1 MPSTTRRATAKVRRF
16 RDRHHKIDHVIRMV
30 THYSSVGGNA
40 QAGAVT
46 FFGFL
51 SVFPILALAFFAVG
65 MIAQVYP
72 DLKQDISTMIQNVL
86 PGVVGSDDGEIPLS
100 TFENYAATVGIVG
113 LLVLLYSGLGWLS
126 GMRVALETMFVLP
139 TKEHPN
145 FVVGKF
151 RDLGALILL
160 GLVLLVSVSLS
171 GLVAGF
177 SEDVLRW
184 LGIDPDA
191 TLPQGVLWLL
201 THGLAIAASTVLLLT
216 LFKLLAQ
223 PHAPRR
229 SLFDGALLG
238 AIGFEV
244 LKAAAYFLIAQT
256 KGNPA
261 FQVFGVSLIL
271 LIWINY
277 FSRLVLYAASYAYTS
292 PAAVRLRAAEAA
304 EAEAEAQ
311 PSESEAAEAEVGATG
326 SGAAEAEVAATESG
340 AATPAAAAMR
350 AEEPG
355 SADRTPDAAPREA
368 REEPDAAPRESP
380 AAPAATAPAVGALTS
395 YPAPLGTHVAAR
407 RGQRSVAV
415 GAGAL
420 AGVAGAAA
428 LLVRRR
434 ARMSR

>member
-1 MPSTTRRATAKVRRF
+1 MPSTKRRVTAKLERF
-16 RDRHHKIDHVIRMV
+16 RGRHHKLDHVIHMV

-51 SVFPILALAFFAVG
+51 SVFPILALGFFAVG
-65 MIAQVYP
+65 MLAQVYP
-72 DLKQDISTMIQNVL
+72 DLKADISTVIENVL
-86 PGVVGSDDGEIPLS
+86 PGVVGSDQGEIPLS
-100 TFENYAATVGIVG
+100 TFENYAATVGTVG

-139 TKEHPN
+139 EKEHPN
-145 FVVGKF
+145 FVFGKL
-151 RDLGALILL
+151 RDLGTLVLL
-160 GLVLLVSVSLS
+160 GLVLLVSVALS
-171 GLVAGF
+171 ALVAGF
-177 SEDVLRW
+177 SELLLEWV
-184 LGIDPDA
+184 GADPD
-191 TLPQGVLWLL
+191 GVVPNALLWLL
-201 THGLAIAASTVLLLT
+201 SHGLAVGASTVLLLA

-223 PHAPRR
+223 PHVPRR

-244 LKAAAYFLIAQT
+244 LKAAAYFLIEQT

-292 PAAVRLRAAEAA
+292 PAAVRLREQTAAEAA
-304 EAEAEAQ
+304 TSVE
-311 PSESEAAEAEVGATG
+311 
-326 SGAAEAEVAATESG
+326 GAAMDVAAVEG
-340 AATPAAAAMR
+340 PAVDVAAVRAPGLEPQADPDSVPEPEPSRAPAPVQAGSVNVAPAAGR
-350 AEEPG
+350 H
-355 SADRTPDAAPREA
+355 SAAAPRDQRA
-368 REEPDAAPRESP
+368 L
-380 AAPAATAPAVGALTS
+380 ATVGAL
-395 YPAPLGTHVAAR
+395 VAA
-407 RGQRSVAV
+407 A

-420 AGVAGAAA
+420 LAW
-428 LLVRRR
+428 RR

>member
-1 MPSTTRRATAKVRRF
+1 MPSTKRRVTAKLDRF
-16 RDRHHKIDHVIRMV
+16 RGRHHKLDHVIRMV
-30 THYSSVGGNA
+30 THYGSVGGNA

-65 MIAQVYP
+65 MLAQVYP
-72 DLKQDISTMIQNVL
+72 DLREDIIKLIENVL

-145 FVVGKF
+145 FFVGKL
-151 RDLGALILL
+151 RDLGTLLLL
-160 GLVLLVSVSLS
+160 GLVLLVSVALS

-177 SEDVLRW
+177 SERLLDWV
-184 LGIDPDA
+184 GADPD
-191 TLPQGVLWLL
+191 GVVPNALLWLL
-201 THGLAIAASTVLLLT
+201 SHGLAIAASTVLLLT

-223 PHAPRR
+223 PHVPRR
-229 SLFDGALLG
+229 SLLDGALLG
-238 AIGFEV
+238 AVGFEL

-292 PAAVRLRAAEAA
+292 PAAVRLREAESEPAEAEAA
-304 EAEAEAQ
+304 EA
-311 PSESEAAEAEVGATG
+311 
-326 SGAAEAEVAATESG
+326 
-340 AATPAAAAMR
+340 
-350 AEEPG
+350 
-355 SADRTPDAAPREA
+355 A
-368 REEPDAAPRESP
+368 R
-380 AAPAATAPAVGALTS
+380 V
-395 YPAPLGTHVAAR
+395 
-407 RGQRSVAV
+407 
-415 GAGAL
+415 
-420 AGVAGAAA
+420 
-428 LLVRRR
+428 
-434 ARMSR
+434 

>member
-1 MPSTTRRATAKVRRF
+1 MPSTTRRAAAKLERF
-16 RDRHHKIDHVIRMV
+16 RGRHHKIDHFIHMV
-30 THYSSVGGNA
+30 THYSGVGGNA

-65 MIAQVYP
+65 VVAQVYP
-72 DLKQDISTMIQNVL
+72 DLRQDISKLIENVL
-86 PGVVGSDDGEIPLS
+86 PGVVGSDEGEIPLK

-113 LLVLLYSGLGWLS
+113 LLVLVYSGLGWLS

-139 TKEHPN
+139 AKEHPN
-145 FVVGKF
+145 FVFGKL
-151 RDLGALILL
+151 RDLGTLVLL
-160 GLVLLVSVSLS
+160 GLVLLVSVALS

-177 SEDVLRW
+177 SESVLRW
-184 LGIDPDA
+184 FGIDPNA
-191 TLPQGVLWLL
+191 TLPQAVLWLL

-223 PHAPRR
+223 PHVPRR
-229 SLFDGALLG
+229 SLLDGALLG
-238 AIGFEV
+238 AIGFEL

-292 PAAVRLRAAEAA
+292 PAAVRLRQRTATEG
-304 EAEAEAQ
+304 EAEAD
-311 PSESEAAEAEVGATG
+311 AAG
-326 SGAAEAEVAATESG
+326 
-340 AATPAAAAMR
+340 
-350 AEEPG
+350 
-355 SADRTPDAAPREA
+355 DAAPKPDPEPEQEA
-368 REEPDAAPRESP
+368 APEPEPEPDPEPEPVRAAAEPDPEPEPVP
-380 AAPAATAPAVGALTS
+380 AAVQSTHAPPRPAAGGRHSATETRD
-395 YPAPLGTHVAAR
+395 R
-407 RGQRSVAV
+407 RKTLVT
-415 GAGAL
+415 AGAL
-420 AGVAGAAA
+420 VVATGAAA
-428 LLVRRR
+428 LLARRR

>member
-1 MPSTTRRATAKVRRF
+1 MPSTTRRATAKLERF
-16 RDRHHKIDHVIRMV
+16 RGRHHKIDHVIHMV

-65 MIAQVYP
+65 MLAQVYP
-72 DLKQDISTMIQNVL
+72 DLHKDISTMIENVL

-126 GMRVALETMFVLP
+126 GMRVALETMFALP
-139 TKEHPN
+139 KKEHPN

-151 RDLGALILL
+151 RDLGTLLLL
-160 GLVLLVSVSLS
+160 GMVLLVSVALS

-177 SEDVLRW
+177 SERLLDWV
-184 LGIDPDA
+184 GADPDA
-191 TLPQGVLWLL
+191 VVPNALLWLL
-201 THGLAIAASTVLLLT
+201 SHGLAVAASTVLLLA

-223 PHAPRR
+223 PHVPRR
-229 SLFDGALLG
+229 SLLDGALLG
-238 AIGFEV
+238 AIGFEL
-244 LKAAAYFLIAQT
+244 LKALAYFLIEQT

-292 PAAVRLRAAEAA
+292 PAAVRLREAAPQADGAEADGA
-304 EAEAEAQ
+304 EADEAEA
-311 PSESEAAEAEVGATG
+311 SRDTDS
-326 SGAAEAEVAATESG
+326 
-340 AATPAAAAMR
+340 R
-350 AEEPG
+350 
-355 SADRTPDAAPREA
+355 
-368 REEPDAAPRESP
+368 
-380 AAPAATAPAVGALTS
+380 
-395 YPAPLGTHVAAR
+395 
-407 RGQRSVAV
+407 
-415 GAGAL
+415 
-420 AGVAGAAA
+420 
-428 LLVRRR
+428 VRN
-434 ARMSR
+434 

>member
-16 RDRHHKIDHVIRMV
+16 RGRHHKIDHVIRMV

-51 SVFPILALAFFAVG
+51 SIFPILALAFFAVG
-65 MIAQVYP
+65 MLAQVYP
-72 DLKQDISTMIQNVL
+72 DLRKDIGTMIENVL

-139 TKEHPN
+139 KKEHAN
-145 FVVGKF
+145 FVVGKL
-151 RDLGALILL
+151 RDLGTLLLL
-160 GLVLLVSVSLS
+160 GTVLLLSVALS

-177 SEDVLRW
+177 SERLLDWV
-184 LGIDPDA
+184 GADPDA
-191 TLPQGVLWLL
+191 VVPNALLWLL
-201 THGLAIAASTVLLLT
+201 SHGLAVAASTVLLLA

-223 PHAPRR
+223 PHVPRR
-229 SLFDGALLG
+229 SLLDGALLG
-238 AIGFEV
+238 AIGFEL
-244 LKAAAYFLIAQT
+244 LKAAAYFLIEQT

-292 PAAVRLRAAEAA
+292 PAAVRLRESESAEAA
-304 EAEAEAQ
+304 EAAKPAGAEAAADTAPAQ
-311 PSESEAAEAEVGATG
+311 ELAEPEKAAPDEKVAPEEKADPDEAGAAVRLREPALGDESV
-326 SGAAEAEVAATESG
+326 GAAEAPATSAPSYATPSSSIG
-340 AATPAAAAMR
+340 RHATPAQ
-350 AEEPG
+350 
-355 SADRTPDAAPREA
+355 
-368 REEPDAAPRESP
+368 
-380 AAPAATAPAVGALTS
+380 
-395 YPAPLGTHVAAR
+395 
-407 RGQRSVAV
+407 RGQRTVAV

-420 AGVAGAAA
+420 AGLVGAAA
-428 LLVRRR
+428 LLARRR

>member
-1 MPSTTRRATAKVRRF
+1 MPSTTRRATAKLERF
-16 RDRHHKIDHVIRMV
+16 RGRHHKIDHAIRMV

-65 MIAQVYP
+65 MLAQVYP
-72 DLKQDISTMIQNVL
+72 DLKQDISTMIENVL

-100 TFENYAATVGIVG
+100 TFEDYAATVGIVG
-113 LLVLLYSGLGWLS
+113 LLVLLYAGLGWLS

-139 TKEHPN
+139 KQEHPN

-151 RDLGALILL
+151 RDLGTLLLL
-160 GLVLLVSVSLS
+160 GLVLLVSVALS

-177 SEDVLRW
+177 SESVLRW
-184 LGIDPDA
+184 FDIDPDA

-223 PHAPRR
+223 PHVPRR

-238 AIGFEV
+238 AIGFEL
-244 LKAAAYFLIAQT
+244 LKALAYFLIAQT

-292 PAAVRLRAAEAA
+292 PAAVRLREAEAA
-304 EAEAEAQ
+304 EAEAEV
-311 PSESEAAEAEVGATG
+311 PPTESGAAEAEVGATE
-326 SGAAEAEVAATESG
+326 SGAAAP
-340 AATPAAAAMR
+340 ATPAAAATR

-355 SADRTPDAAPREA
+355 STDRTPDAAPREA
-368 REEPDAAPRESP
+368 PERSP
-380 AAPAATAPAVGALTS
+380 
-395 YPAPLGTHVAAR
+395 
-407 RGQRSVAV
+407 
-415 GAGAL
+415 
-420 AGVAGAAA
+420 
-428 LLVRRR
+428 
-434 ARMSR
+434 

>member
-1 MPSTTRRATAKVRRF
+1 MPSLKERVTARVERF
-16 RDRHHKIDHVIRMV
+16 RSRHSKVDHVIGMV

-65 MIAQVYP
+65 MLAQVYP
-72 DLKQDISTMIQNVL
+72 DLRQDISRMIENLL

-100 TFENYAATVGIVG
+100 TFENYAATVGTVG

-126 GMRVALETMFVLP
+126 SIRVALESMFVLP
-139 TKEHPN
+139 RREHPN
-145 FVVGKF
+145 FVVGKI
-151 RDLGALILL
+151 RDLRTLLLL
-160 GLVLLVSVSLS
+160 GLVLLVSVALS

-177 SEDVLRW
+177 SERVLQW
-184 LGIDPDA
+184 SGLNPEA
-191 TLPQGVLWLL
+191 TLPQALLWLL
-201 THGLAIAASTVLLLT
+201 AHGLAIAASTVLLLT

-223 PHAPRR
+223 PHVPRR

-244 LKAAAYFLIAQT
+244 LKAAAYYLIEQT

-292 PAAVRLRAAEAA
+292 PAAVRLRAASTTRDEAA
-304 EAEAEAQ
+304 TGMRAGEPA
-311 PSESEAAEAEVGATG
+311 PTG
-326 SGAAEAEVAATESG
+326 SAPEPVAVAAPWSN
-340 AATPAAAAMR
+340 PAVA
-350 AEEPG
+350 
-355 SADRTPDAAPREA
+355 SAPPA
-368 REEPDAAPRESP
+368 RQHTGPPQPWGRR
-380 AAPAATAPAVGALTS
+380 AATAGGVL
-395 YPAPLGTHVAAR
+395 VAA
-407 RGQRSVAV
+407 
-415 GAGAL
+415 AGAT
-420 AGVAGAAA
+420 A
-428 LLVRRR
+428 LLARRR
-434 ARMSR
+434 ARMAR